1 MNSPLFEA
9 IHGLSSN
16 FLISNISMFLSYV
29 LIYIIP
35 VFLIIWI
42 IFFRERKIYSFLI
55 IAASSGLAWFVTE
68 IVKNIT
74 AIKRPDIIEPVIVEQ
89 GCSFPSGHAAVTMAL
104 AIAVYSLN
112 KKIGILFIIISIL
125 IGISRV
131 ILGVHFPVD
140 VIGGWVLGFF
150 IAFVLISL
158 FKEL

>member
-74 AIKRPDIIEPVIVEQ
+74 AIINMEPIINDNNLL
-89 GCSFPSGHAAVTMAL
+89 F
-104 AIAVYSLN
+104 LN
-112 KKIGILFIIISIL
+112 CLNLHFGFLILCI
-125 IGISRV
+125 
-131 ILGVHFPVD
+131 
-140 VIGGWVLGFF
+140 
-150 IAFVLISL
+150 
-158 FKEL
+158 